1 MAVDPQA
8 NADFVAQNTVSFAPG
23 STVFISGVQF
33 TVVSN
38 AGNQLILKP
47 VTARIS

>member
-8 NADFVAQNTVSFAPG
+8 NEDFRKMQARTFDPG
-23 STVFISGVQF
+23 AVIIAGGVQF

-38 AGNQLILKP
+38 QGNLLTLKP

>member
-1 MAVDPQA
+1 MAINPQA
-8 NADFVAQNTVSFAPG
+8 NQDYRDQHSRPFTIG
-23 STVFISGVQF
+23 SVVQANGVQF

-38 AGNQLILKP
+38 QGNLLTLKP